1 MRNKLF
7 AIAILS
13 SILFFACKK
22 KDSDSGGG
30 SNKTKPE
37 LLVQKSWK
45 FDNAKAG
52 NMDITTSVPACLK
65 DNIFTFSSNLNLT
78 VSEETTVCSPSY
90 AGTYTW
96 SFQNNETVLQV
107 SGSIFPG
114 GSGDFAIVS
123 LDETNLVLSQ
133 PMTIP
138 PYPTTTVQV
147 TLKH

>member
-7 AIAILS
+7 AFAILF

-22 KDSDSGGG
+22 KDSNSG
-30 SNKTKPE
+30 KTKTD

-45 FDNAKAG
+45 YDNAKAG
-52 NMDITTSVPACLK
+52 GIDINANVPACLK
-65 DNIFTFSSNLNLT
+65 DNVFTFSSNLNLT

-90 AGTYTW
+90 AGTYMW
-96 SFQNNETVLQV
+96 AFQNNETILHV

-114 GSGDFAIVS
+114 GSGDFTIVS
-123 LDETNLVLSQ
+123 LNENNMVLSQ
-133 PMTIP
+133 QMTISP
-138 PYPTTTVQV
+138 FPPTTVEV